1 MAQTGIFGR
10 RYVQFSGFS
19 KCSVV
24 SKIISFVVHR
34 QGSVLAFNPFN
45 CVGRVISFCLN
56 SSITLVEIKLFSMRE
71 RVATLSICHAVNIIQ
86 CNEGNPLNDPQQFCM
101 KGGSKQWTAFG
112 DKWLCVFT
120 EALFGVLEHSNCWF
134 ILLSCISFLKSNLHC
149 VILPLSLSLS
159 LPPSLFFL
167 PLLHPFLHYSFLTLF
182 LFLPFFLTLSISPC
196 LQM

>member
-34 QGSVLAFNPFN
+34 RGSVLAFNPFN

-71 RVATLSICHAVNIIQ
+71 RVATLLCHAVNII
-86 CNEGNPLNDPQQFCM
+86 
-101 KGGSKQWTAFG
+101 
-112 DKWLCVFT
+112 
-120 EALFGVLEHSNCWF
+120 
-134 ILLSCISFLKSNLHC
+134 
-149 VILPLSLSLS
+149 
-159 LPPSLFFL
+159 
-167 PLLHPFLHYSFLTLF
+167 
-182 LFLPFFLTLSISPC
+182 
-196 LQM
+196 